1 MDAITL
7 LLTRRSCAALQAP
20 APEGE
25 ALDVILKAA
34 LRVPDFQELRP
45 YEFIVA
51 KDGGLARLGAMMERA
66 AIASGQP
73 PDIVKRA
80 PKMPLRA
87 PLVIVVVAKARDS
100 VVVHPLEQQMT
111 AGCAVMAMQ
120 MAAFA
125 QGFGGIWRSGWA
137 MFDPTLHAELGLA
150 ERDQIVGFLYL
161 GTPVTPP
168 AHANDGDPQA
178 YVRQL

>member
-20 APEGE
+20 APDGV
-25 ALDVILKAA
+25 ALETILRAA

-45 YEFIVA
+45 YEFIIA
-51 KDGGLARLGAMMERA
+51 KGEGLQRLGAMMERA

-80 PKMPLRA
+80 PRMPLRA

-137 MFDPTLHAELGLA
+137 MFDRGLHIELGL
-150 ERDQIVGFLYL
+150 EDRDQIVGFLYL
-161 GTPVTPP
+161 GTPSALPTPAQDVDP
-168 AHANDGDPQA
+168 EAH
-178 YVRQL
+178 VRHL

>member
-25 ALDVILKAA
+25 ALEVILKAA

-45 YEFIVA
+45 YQFIIA
-51 KDGGLARLGAMMERA
+51 KGEGLERLGAMMERA
-66 AIASGQP
+66 AIASGQSE
-73 PDIVKRA
+73 DIVKRA

-137 MFDPTLHAELGLA
+137 MFDRTLHAELNLA

-161 GTPVTPP
+161 GTPVTSPTL
-168 AHANDGDPQA
+168 ADDGDPSV
-178 YVRQL
+178 YVNYL